1 MTAEQIAEQS
11 EGEAEPTYSVD
22 QQIGFLLRQ
31 ANQRHVAIFAAMMGD
46 KLTTT
51 QWSALV
57 KLKDIQPTSQNQLGR
72 DTAMDAATIKGVVD
86 RLAARGYIQT
96 SPDPE
101 DGRRLILSV
110 TEAGDEAI
118 ERNRQAAISV
128 TAETLQPLT
137 QRERRTL
144 LNLIRKIC

>member
-1 MTAEQIAEQS
+1 MTSTHVIDEVA
-11 EGEAEPTYSVD
+11 EAEESSQPAYRVER
-22 QQIGFLLRQ
+22 QVGFQLRQ

-137 QRERRTL
+137 QR
-144 LNLIRKIC
+144 